1 MDVPLKFALPL
12 LLLVALPAGFAVLQ
26 DLSAASSRMT
36 PAATRAAHVRAP
48 DPLWHQDQA
57 DVPRQADEA
66 IAIGRARQ
74 AAAQA
79 ERDQTDFRVVLM
91 PDQKMI
97 ADTFYSNGDDGTT
110 DAKHWK
116 EREEQ
121 RIHDKVV
128 RERMKLESTRAANC
142 ASSRWHCERP

>member
-12 LLLVALPAGFAVLQ
+12 LLLAALPAGFAVLQ
-26 DLSAASSRMT
+26 NLPAASSRVT
-36 PAATRAAHVRAP
+36 PAATRAAQVPAP
-48 DPLWHQDQA
+48 DPVWHQDEA
-57 DVPRQADEA
+57 EVARQADEA

-79 ERDQTDFRVVLM
+79 ERDQAEFRVVLV

-97 ADTFYSNGDDGTT
+97 TETFGSSGN
-110 DAKHWK
+110 DAKRWK
-116 EREEQ
+116 EMEEQ
-121 RIHDKVV
+121 RIHDNVV
-128 RERMKLESTRAANC
+128 RERVKLEGTRAANC